1 MSSPNIQCVQ
11 LIQPKLAK
19 TMQKPPTTAV
29 QALRPPSGGG
39 AWVLGWEGTFSGS
52 VEVDFSG
59 SVCVRS
65 GAIDSGAE
73 IGGEDSV
80 KDFAMTRRLG
90 DHRYVVMPCRME
102 GESASSSSG
111 TYESV
116 KLRRA
121 VVSCGSDSSVRIVF
135 FL

>member
-1 MSSPNIQCVQ
+1 MPIQ

-39 AWVLGWEGTFSGS
+39 DCTGACKFDG
-52 VEVDFSG
+52 EVSFSG

-80 KDFAMTRRLG
+80 RDFAMTE
-90 DHRYVVMPCRME
+90 MME
-102 GESASSSSG
+102 DWRS
-111 TYESV
+111 
-116 KLRRA
+116 L
-121 VVSCGSDSSVRIVF
+121 
-135 FL
+135 

>member
-1 MSSPNIQCVQ
+1 MQ

-39 AWVLGWEGTFSGS
+39 AWMVGWLGTFSGS
-52 VEVDFSG
+52 LETDFSG
-59 SVCVRS
+59 SLCVRS

-80 KDFAMTRRLG
+80 KDFDMMGYKGIEIWRRIEAQC
-90 DHRYVVMPCRME
+90 V
-102 GESASSSSG
+102 SSSS
-111 TYESV
+111 
-116 KLRRA
+116 
-121 VVSCGSDSSVRIVF
+121 
-135 FL
+135 